1 MMKDF
6 VRTATVVVALYLFHT
21 STDYIYRAHCR
32 KSIFH
37 IAFFG
42 NSRMCLVLEA
52 GMKMAEGIVTTLFFA
67 NDKKMI

>member
-1 MMKDF
+1 MIKDV
-6 VRTATVVVALYLFHT
+6 VRTATVVVALYIFHT

-37 IAFFG
+37 VAFFG

-52 GMKMAEGIVTTLFFA
+52 SMKMAEGFVTTMFFA
-67 NDKKMI
+67 HEKK